1 MYPPDVDACLDVRNA
16 CLQIHPR
23 LMNLMPGS
31 EVDPGFAVMSYPADI
46 EAEVDNIYKQMYD
59 TATSIDEVINM
70 LQRFKASQNPRDHE
84 LFSCMLHFL
93 FDEYRFFQSDYP
105 ARELSLTA
113 YLFGSL
119 IRHQLIESIPLGI
132 AVRYILDA
140 LGCAPHTNL
149 FEFGIQALNRIEYQF
164 PEWKPLCEALSHI
177 PQLAEARPDLA
188 ANIQHIL
195 ASGGPV
201 DNTDLQNMTLAPS
214 NIPAPEPTPV
224 FTSIRPD
231 TVTGDVAT
239 PPEELSDKMLFIVN
253 NLAPSNFDAK
263 LEEMREKF
271 VYEYSRWFAY
281 YLVDQR
287 VSSEPNNH
295 SLYICFLDQLGCREL
310 SRYVL
315 HETFTKAQA
324 MLNAERT
331 LQSGP
336 ERNVLKNVASW
347 LGAFTL
353 ARDQP
358 IRHKNLSFKDL
369 LIEGYASSRLPVAI
383 PFVCKTLEPC
393 ARSKVFRPPNPW
405 LMALISLLAELYHH
419 AELKLNLKF
428 EIEVLCKALD
438 INLDS
443 VEATQIIRLR
453 PREGIS
459 SFNREVQTGGM
470 SDGLMQDGVMLAPQT
485 DNQRAMSS
493 DIEAMLSALALQVHI
508 NPQLSPLNVNQSFKQ
523 AVQVAV
529 DQSVRDVRFSFAV
542 ISHDTHVMIDYHA
555 CCRTLCD
562 HCWHFYSRVGHQ
574 GLCD

>member
-1 MYPPDVDACLDVRNA
+1 
-16 CLQIHPR
+16 
-23 LMNLMPGS
+23 
-31 EVDPGFAVMSYPADI
+31 
-46 EAEVDNIYKQMYD
+46 
-59 TATSIDEVINM
+59 
-70 LQRFKASQNPRDHE
+70 
-84 LFSCMLHFL
+84 MLHFL

-119 IRHQLIESIPLGI
+119 IRHQLIDYIPLGI
-132 AVRYILDA
+132 AIRYILDA

-149 FEFGIQALNRIEYQF
+149 FEFGIQALNRFEF
-164 PEWKPLCEALSHI
+164 RLPEWRPLCEALSHI
-177 PQLAEARPDLA
+177 PQFAEARPDLA

-201 DNTDLQNMTLAPS
+201 DGTDLQNMTLAPS
-214 NIPAPEPTPV
+214 NVPAPEPAPV
-224 FTSIRPD
+224 FTSIRPNAI
-231 TVTGDVAT
+231 TGEVAT
-239 PPEELSDKMLFIVN
+239 PPEELSDKILFIVN
-253 NLAPSNFDAK
+253 NLAPSNFDVK
-263 LEEMREKF
+263 IEEMREQF
-271 VYEYSRWFAY
+271 VDEYSRWFAH

-287 VSSEPNNH
+287 ISSEPNNH
-295 SLYICFLDQLGCREL
+295 SLYLCFLDTLSCKEL

-336 ERNVLKNVASW
+336 ERNVLKNVGSW
-347 LGAFTL
+347 LGTITL

-358 IRHKNLSFKDL
+358 IKHKNLSFKGL
-369 LIEGYASSRLPVAI
+369 LIEGYTKNRLPVAI

-405 LMALISLLAELYHH
+405 LMAVISLLAELYHH

-443 VEATQIIRLR
+443 VEATQVIRSR
-453 PREGIS
+453 PPGFS
-459 SFNREVQTGGM
+459 REVQAGRM
-470 SDGLMQDGVMLAPQT
+470 DDGLMQDGVMLAPQT
-485 DNQRAMSS
+485 DNQRAISS
-493 DIEAMLSALALQVHI
+493 HIEAILSALSLQVHI

-529 DQSVRDVRFSFAV
+529 DQSVRDVRFNFAV
-542 ISHDTHVMIDYHA
+542 SSHGAHVMVDYYA
-555 CCRTLCD
+555 CCRAFRD
-562 HCWHFYSRVGHQ
+562 YRWHFYSRAGYQ
-574 GLCD
+574 GLCGRAQ